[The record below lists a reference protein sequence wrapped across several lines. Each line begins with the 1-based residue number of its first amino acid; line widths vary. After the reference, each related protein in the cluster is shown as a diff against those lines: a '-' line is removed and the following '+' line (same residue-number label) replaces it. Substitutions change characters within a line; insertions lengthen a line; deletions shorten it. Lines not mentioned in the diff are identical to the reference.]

1 MKKYNVNNLILAG
14 GVAANSGIR
23 ESFEE
28 LSKKEGFKFSYPSI
42 KYCTDNATMI
52 ATAGYFMYQKK
63 HFSNMELN
71 AKSSI
76 KLENL

>member
-1 MKKYNVNNLILAG
+1 MKNLIVAG
-14 GVAANSGIR
+14 GVSANSYLR
-23 ESFEE
+23 EKLTE
-28 LSKKEGFKFSYPSI
+28 LCEKLECDLSI
-42 KYCTDNATMI
+42 PPLKYCTDNATMI